1 MRTTP
6 PHLQPVLS
14 RVKRFVEKMP
24 EGATLTQLTHKV
36 SAYSILNRRDK
47 ETLIGIIRDSGQL
60 CVTDDG
66 RTTTL
71 HHPKFRHKPVV
82 SVLSAP
88 APAPLLETKVN
99 KQSVTPEELRKQ
111 AEALIRAAE
120 EAEKKT
126 SDRAEIK
133 KQLDPLKLEVLQA
146 YGMASRKF
154 DEFVDAMAEM
164 GKAVQKLKQI
174 SL

>member
-1 MRTTP
+1 MRLTP

-24 EGATLTQLTHKV
+24 QGATLTQITHKV
-36 SAYSILNRRDK
+36 PAYSLLNKRDK
-47 ETLIGIIRDSGQL
+47 ESLIDIIRDSCL
-60 CVTDDG
+60 LVVEHDG

-71 HHPKFRHKPVV
+71 HHPKFGHQSVAPIIQEHRPMKEENV
-82 SVLSAP
+82 S
-88 APAPLLETKVN
+88 
-99 KQSVTPEELRKQ
+99 KQTVTPEDLRKQ
-111 AEALIRAAE
+111 AEALIRAAD
-120 EAEKKT
+120 EAEKKAG
-126 SDRAEIK
+126 DRAEIK
-133 KQLDPLKLEVLQA
+133 KQLDPLKLEILQS

-154 DEFVDAMAEM
+154 DEFVDAMADM

>member
-1 MRTTP
+1 MRQTP

-14 RVKRFVEKMP
+14 RVKRFVEKLP

-36 SAYSILNRRDK
+36 AAYNALNRKDK
-47 ETLIGIIRDSGQL
+47 EALIQVISETGLLIVSDE
-60 CVTDDG
+60 G

-71 HHPKFRHKPVV
+71 HHPKFGHKDVA
-82 SVLSAP
+82 SVAMIKK
-88 APAPLLETKVN
+88 PLMESIVN
-99 KQSVTPEELRKQ
+99 KTPITPADLRKQ

-120 EAEKKT
+120 EAEKKAG
-126 SDRAEIK
+126 DRAEIK
-133 KQLDPLKLEVLQA
+133 KQLDPMKLEVLQA

-164 GKAVQKLKQI
+164 GKAVNKLKE
-174 SL
+174 LVL

>member
-14 RVKRFVEKMP
+14 RIRRYVEKMP
-24 EGATLTQLTHKV
+24 EGATLTQISQKV
-36 SAYSILNRRDK
+36 KAYSMLDK
-47 ETLIGIIRDSGQL
+47 KDREKLVSIIRENGQL
-60 CVTDDG
+60 VVANEG

-71 HHPKFRHKPVV
+71 HHPKFGYAAVCAPQSSATAKLEDKTVVKKP
-82 SVLSAP
+82 
-88 APAPLLETKVN
+88 
-99 KQSVTPEELRKQ
+99 VTPEELRQQ
-111 AEALIRAAE
+111 AQELMRAAE
-120 EAEKKT
+120 EAERKL

-133 KQLDPLKLEVLQA
+133 KQLEPLKLEVLQA

-154 DEFVDAMAEM
+154 DEFVDAMADM

-174 SL
+174 TL